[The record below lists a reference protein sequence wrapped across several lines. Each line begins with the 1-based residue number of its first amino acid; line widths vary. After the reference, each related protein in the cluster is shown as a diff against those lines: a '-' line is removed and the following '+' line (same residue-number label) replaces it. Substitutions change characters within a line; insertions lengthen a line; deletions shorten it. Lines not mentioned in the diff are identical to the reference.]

1 MREAGIA
8 DAGAQFLALAAEVAL
23 ADRRLQ
29 NEILDA
35 GKTCRKLQFAGRL
48 FLDIGFEDDAVGRT
62 ALLLFNF
69 QIFLEKAQ
77 RFDPVGRTLDLEAV
91 ERIAF
96 VQTEFPAHDLV
107 LSQGVAVDIDPLDID
122 PVAFRNLE
130 QDVHGQRVF
139 VPGKFRTH
147 IGKSIAEQASRF
159 RQALDRIFHLLS
171 VIEIARFHGQ
181 LGRQEFRCKIAN
193 LAFHRH
199 IAKFVAIA
207 FFHHIGDDEIPLVG
221 RELGHGGDHAKI
233 GIAFGQVELAQLLLV
248 KGQPVRIIGV
258 AGAEEAVEPRLL
270 GDHLAAQLAVGKGFV
285 ADDVDLLDLGLGPFV
300 DLEHNIDAV
309 LVELHH
315 FRLDAGGKATLALV
329 ELNDAGHVSADLRTR
344 EYLARGEPDFRI
356 DLVFLD
362 PLVALQQ
369 NPVDHRILDDLD
381 NHRAVIVADADILE
395 QFCFEQILQRLVSR
409 FLGVGLADAQF
420 HVGQNRRRF
429 EALGAFHHDR
439 AYGVSRRSRRWRGL
453 FRVLR
458 LRRRRNRRAA
468 QDRAAH
474 QQGQKS
480 LFMIHRQTRFHTIN
494 PKIK

>member
-1 MREAGIA
+1 M
-8 DAGAQFLALAAEVAL
+8 
-23 ADRRLQ
+23 
-29 NEILDA
+29 
-35 GKTCRKLQFAGRL
+35 
-48 FLDIGFEDDAVGRT
+48 
-62 ALLLFNF
+62 
-69 QIFLEKAQ
+69 
-77 RFDPVGRTLDLEAV
+77 
-91 ERIAF
+91 
-96 VQTEFPAHDLV
+96 
-107 LSQGVAVDIDPLDID
+107 SQGVAVDIDPLDID

-130 QDVHGQRVF
+130 QNVHGQRIF

-147 IGKSIAEQASRF
+147 IGKGIAEQASGF
-159 RQALDRIFHLLS
+159 RQALDRIFHLFG
-171 VIEIARFHGQ
+171 VIEIARFHRQ

-221 RELGHGGDHAKI
+221 GELGNRRNDAKI
-233 GIAFGQVELAQLLLV
+233 RIALGQVELAELLLV
-248 KGQPVRIIGV
+248 KCQTIRIISV
-258 AGAEEAVEPRLL
+258 AGTEETVEARLL

-285 ADDVDLLDLGLGPFV
+285 TDDVDLLDLGLGSFV
-300 DLEHNIDAV
+300 DLKHNIDAI

-315 FRLDAGGKATLALV
+315 FRLNAGGKATLALV
-329 ELNDAGHVSADLRTR
+329 ELDDAGHVSADFRTR
-344 EYLARGEPDFRI
+344 EYLARGQPDFRI

-362 PLVALQQ
+362 PLVAFQQ
-369 NPVDHRILDDLD
+369 NPVDHRIFDHLD
-381 NHRAVIVADADILE
+381 NHSAVIVADADILE
-395 QFCFEQILQRLVSR
+395 QFRFEQILQRLVSR
-409 FLGVGLADAQF
+409 FLGGGLADAQF
-420 HVGQNRRRF
+420 HVGQDRRRF

-439 AYGVSRRSRRWRGL
+439 AYGVGRRSRRWRGL